1 MLSKIIYLTVLL
13 IAFLAVINP
22 SFVSASGSVTNTPP
36 VPTYPSTVDWKCP
49 GNQCSRCS
57 EDGWWDQGCWDW
69 CQTHSCQPRQGI
81 YSPCGNIALYCRNS
95 QQDTCITSGYRC
107 GNDSCGY
114 EDSTCG
120 PVVTLTPF
128 PTALPTIGPTVATAG
143 NFSPTCDPGDYSCVK
158 ANPQDIGFQIPS
170 LTTFLSFAIRG
181 AFIIAGLLAL
191 IFLITGAIAWV
202 TSGGNKENV
211 DKARDKITAAI
222 LGIIVLAGVLS
233 IIVTLEQVVF
243 HQTVCF
249 GISCPLT
256 IPSLLKCPQDTSG
269 KCLPTP
275 TP

>member
-1 MLSKIIYLTVLL
+1 MNKKFTSVSFFLSTL
-13 IAFLAVINP
+13 F
-22 SFVSASGSVTNTPP
+22 
-36 VPTYPSTVDWKCP
+36 
-49 GNQCSRCS
+49 
-57 EDGWWDQGCWDW
+57 
-69 CQTHSCQPRQGI
+69 
-81 YSPCGNIALYCRNS
+81 
-95 QQDTCITSGYRC
+95 
-107 GNDSCGY
+107 
-114 EDSTCG
+114 
-120 PVVTLTPF
+120 LTPF
-128 PTALPTIGPTVATAG
+128 
-143 NFSPTCDPGDYSCVK
+143 FSLVQAQAKAAPTCDPGDYSCVK

-256 IPSLLKCPQDTSG
+256 IPSLLKAP
-269 KCLPTP
+269 
-275 TP
+275 